1 MLNQVGIRI
10 AEVTPACDTA
20 DESVIHKER
29 AAPSGTAPSTVPP
42 RRSGSA
48 EPDPRDGDPTHE
60 SRRVRHVTMRHW
72 ITSFTLL
79 NDGLVCRG
87 LPAQFK
93 HLYARCA
100 KGGNPGT
107 RVQDAISM
115 YVGIARRPSEV
126 T

>member
-1 MLNQVGIRI
+1 MK
-10 AEVTPACDTA
+10 A
-20 DESVIHKER
+20 VIHKER

-100 KGGNPGT
+100 KGGEPGHA
-107 RVQDAISM
+107 RPRRHLNVCWHCQEAIRGDLSLLD
-115 YVGIARRPSEV
+115 
-126 T
+126 